1 MDSSDPIGKIFYSV
15 QKILLGLKNK
25 GFLIAICS
33 KNEEKNALDTLFNS
47 TSSVFNS
54 GDIVSHRINWKPK
67 SENIKSICDEIGL
80 SFNETIFIDDSKY
93 ECDEVKNNCEGIS
106 IIEVPK
112 DIYKFPYTLKSNI
125 LFEYNLVTEEDK
137 NRTKLYKEKSE
148 RKKLKENIEEAKQTK
163 DKWIKS
169 LNTKL
174 ILNFNSNSE
183 YIKNY
188 SIIK

>member
-1 MDSSDPIGKIFYSV
+1 M
-15 QKILLGLKNK
+15 
-25 GFLIAICS
+25 
-33 KNEEKNALDTLFNS
+33 
-47 TSSVFNS
+47 FNS

-137 NRTKLYKEKSE
+137 TGLNFTRRSLKEK
-148 RKKLKENIEEAKQTK
+148 NYTK
-163 DKWIKS
+163 I
-169 LNTKL
+169 
-174 ILNFNSNSE
+174 
-183 YIKNY
+183 
-188 SIIK
+188 